1 MARTTFDGPIRSLN
15 GFLGTGPNMAR
26 SISGATYDGGTDI
39 AGIDFYQGKIIQVG
53 NAATVFNLPSIIDTA
68 DGASA
73 GPGSDPANLNRVGI
87 KYHFVL
93 TANLTGGNTFVLNAG
108 TAAGRNTA
116 DVFKGMAIYN
126 NTATD
131 PGAVTAFNGSD
142 TDTLT
147 LTATTKGGLMGAQ
160 IECQA
165 VDGLIWQV
173 SAQLIG
179 NGAFANPWS

>member
-1 MARTTFDGPIRSLN
+1 MARTTFSGPVRSLN
-15 GFLGTGPNMAR
+15 GFLGTGPNMAA
-26 SISGATYDGGTDI
+26 SITGTVDGGTDI
-39 AGIDFYQGKIIQVG
+39 AGIDLYQGKIIQVG
-53 NAATVFNLPSIIDTA
+53 NANTVFNLPSIIDTA

-73 GPGSDPANLNRVGI
+73 GGDDPSNLNRVGI
-87 KYHFVL
+87 KYHFIL
-93 TANLTGGNTFVLNAG
+93 TASLTGGNTFVLNAG
-108 TAAGRNTA
+108 TAAGRATA
-116 DVFKGMAIYN
+116 DVFAGMAIYN

-131 PGAVTAFNGSD
+131 PGAVTAFNGSS

-147 LTATTKGGLMGAQ
+147 LTATTKGGLAGAQ

-165 VDGLIWQV
+165 VDGLLWQI

>member
-1 MARTTFDGPIRSLN
+1 MARTTFDGPVRSLN
-15 GFLGTGPNMAR
+15 GFLGTGPNMAQ
-26 SISGATYDGGTDI
+26 SITGTVDGGTDI
-39 AGIDFYQGKIIQVG
+39 AGIDQYQGKIIQIG
-53 NAATVFNLPSIIDTA
+53 NANTVFNLPSIIDTA

-73 GPGSDPANLNRVGI
+73 GGSDPANLNRVGI
-87 KYHFVL
+87 KYHFIV
-93 TANLTGGNTFVLNAG
+93 TASLTGGNTIVINAG
-108 TAAGRNTA
+108 TAAGRATA
-116 DVFKGMAIYN
+116 DVFRGMAIYN

-131 PGAVTAFNGSD
+131 PGAVTAFTAGG

-147 LTATTKGGLMGAQ
+147 LTATTKGGLEGAQ

-165 VDGLIWQV
+165 VDGLLWQV

>member
-1 MARTTFDGPIRSLN
+1 MARTTFDGPVRSLN
-15 GFLGTGPNMAR
+15 GFLGTGPNMAA
-26 SISGATYDGGTDI
+26 SITGTVDGGTDV
-39 AGIDFYQGKIIQVG
+39 AGIDLYQGKIIQIG
-53 NAATVFNLPSIIDTA
+53 NANTVFNLPSIIDTA

-87 KYHFVL
+87 KYQFIV
-93 TANLTGGNTFVLNAG
+93 TASLTGGNTIVINAG
-108 TAAGRNTA
+108 TAAGRATA
-116 DVFKGMAIYN
+116 DVFRGMAIYN

-131 PGAVTAFNGSD
+131 PGAVTAFTAGG

-147 LTATTKGGLMGAQ
+147 LTATTKGGLEGAQ

-165 VDGLIWQV
+165 VDGLLWQV

>member
-1 MARTTFDGPIRSLN
+1 MARTTFDGPVRSLN
-15 GFLGTGPNMAR
+15 GFLGTGPNMAA
-26 SISGATYDGGTDI
+26 SITGTVDGGTDI
-39 AGIDFYQGKIIQVG
+39 AGIDAYQGKIIQVG
-53 NAATVFNLPSIIDTA
+53 NANTVFNLPSIIDTA

-73 GPGSDPANLNRVGI
+73 GGSDPSNLNRVGI
-87 KYHFVL
+87 KYHFIM
-93 TANLTGGNTFVLNAG
+93 TANLTAANTFVLNAG

>member
-1 MARTTFDGPIRSLN
+1 MARTTFDGPVRSLN
-15 GFLGTGPNMAR
+15 GFLGTGPNMAA
-26 SISGATYDGGTDI
+26 SITGTVDGGTDI
-39 AGIDFYQGKIIQVG
+39 AGIDLYQGKIIQIG
-53 NAATVFNLPSIIDTA
+53 NANTVFNLPSIIDTA

-73 GPGSDPANLNRVGI
+73 GGSDPANLNRVGI
-87 KYHFVL
+87 KYHFIL
-93 TANLTGGNTFVLNAG
+93 TASLTGGNTFVLNAG
-108 TAAGRNTA
+108 TAAGRATA
-116 DVFKGMAIYN
+116 DVFAGMAIYN

-131 PGAVTAFNGSD
+131 PGAVTAFNGSS

-147 LTATTKGGLMGAQ
+147 LTATTKGGLAGAQ

-165 VDGLIWQV
+165 VDGLLWQI